1 MIAIGI
7 IHIVMLLTAY
17 LIYAFITFKSFSGK
31 IDYRV
36 LAVANAL
43 YFVGFILGMIWAKI
57 EWGYFISLDIKM
69 ILSIVLFFPFFIENI
84 AKTRKFYLPLAG
96 MVIMAANYIV
106 PMLMNSVHTH

>member
-17 LIYAFITFKSFSGK
+17 LIYAFITFRSFSARTNYT
-31 IDYRV
+31 I
-36 LAVANAL
+36 LAIANAL
-43 YFVGFILGMIWAKI
+43 YLVGFALGMIWAKI

-69 ILSIVLFFPFFIENI
+69 ILSIALFFPFFIENI
-84 AKTRKFYLPLAG
+84 AKTKKWYLPLAG

-106 PMLMNSVHTH
+106 PMLMDSVHTH